1 MHAGFDGTTAPSMVS
16 LVPANVSV
24 SQREKRRFY
33 VKKSIIGMQEFRD
46 WEEKLGDYWYRHHH
60 KVNNIVY
67 YHCKYEPCYASM
79 KAKVMLDCVQLYVTE
94 EGHSHPAP
102 ADMMSPASKHVMDPL
117 SRQAVSV
124 QKRKHIDEQYYTGFS
139 AAPYPQQFLNDILRM
154 QGDFNGVH
162 DATATACYN
171 NPHVAFQNGEASKE
185 GIEIKMENQGATTSD
200 MRMEVI
206 SAVAEVAKYAQT
218 RVAHMENGVQKGS
231 NGNGTG
237 QVTKPISAHST
248 TSPISS
254 PEVHPSG
261 NSSQVQHRHGFLD
274 ESYSDD
280 DESSDTESDDAK
292 CSSSHGGQKCSGDVE
307 VDNDLFAI
315 LKKKIE
321 RQVPRKRLRYL
332 RRIRRQLSYF
342 LQMHEV
348 KEMSS
353 RLPPTTKY
361 EDIFGKHHQQQHTQ
375 PPHQH
380 QQQPQQQQSQQ

>member
-1 MHAGFDGTTAPSMVS
+1 MHAGFDGTTAPSMV
-16 LVPANVSV
+16 PTNVAV

-102 ADMMSPASKHVMDPL
+102 ADMMAPPSKHVMDPL
-117 SRQAVSV
+117 TRQTVSV
-124 QKRKHIDEQYYTGFS
+124 QKRKHMDEQYYTGFS

-162 DATATACYN
+162 DASAAACYS
-171 NPHVAFQNGEASKE
+171 NPHLAFQNGEASKE

-206 SAVAEVAKYAQT
+206 SAVAEVAKYAQNRT
-218 RVAHMENGVQKGS
+218 AQMENNSQKGAD
-231 NGNGTG
+231 GTG
-237 QVTKPISAHST
+237 TVQQVSKPISAHST

-261 NSSQVQHRHGFLD
+261 NSNQVQQRNGFSD
-274 ESYSDD
+274 ESDSDD

-292 CSSSHGGQKCSGDVE
+292 CSSSHAGQKCGGGDVE
-307 VDNDLFAI
+307 TDNDLFAI

-353 RLPPTTKY
+353 RLPPATKY
-361 EDIFGKHHQQQHTQ
+361 EDIFGKHQQQQ
-375 PPHQH
+375 QQQPHQH
-380 QQQPQQQQSQQ
+380 QQQQQQQQQSQQ